1 MDAISITQQNI
12 AEGMLYP
19 LFRCIDDQYKVKY
32 ALNIWEQF
40 EGAIRSAAYTGSL
53 KTFLSNFAKRMP
65 VYLKGEYVENIT
77 FALES
82 GEDDM
87 ILGWLRDETAYM
99 TLLVRLMNQKRRED
113 NEAEKQ
119 EKETT
124 RKKRESILGVSPSL
138 FNETE

>member
-1 MDAISITQQNI
+1 MDAVQLTQDNI

-19 LFRCIDDQYKVKY
+19 LFRCIDDQYKVRY

-53 KTFLSNFAKRMP
+53 KTFLSNFSKRMP
-65 VYLKGEYVENIT
+65 IYLQGQYIENIT

-82 GEDDM
+82 GEDDK
-87 ILGWLRDETAYM
+87 ILTWLRDETAYM
-99 TLLVRLMNQKRRED
+99 TLLVRLMNQKRREY
-113 NEAEKQ
+113 NEAEKD
-119 EKETT
+119 EKENV
-124 RKKRESILGVSPSL
+124 RKKRETILGVSPSL